1 MWELDHA
8 VETSFFKIHQ
18 QTQQEEAA
26 TGGQNSLFP
35 PAYSTPKGP
44 SGVGG
49 LAYTIEATES
59 LHLVSKFHASFSLE
73 INTSHQLSSWLNKF
87 RQLDSKL
94 LQQVFPTL
102 ILP

>member
-8 VETSFFKIHQ
+8 VETSFFKMHQ
-18 QTQQEEAA
+18 QTQPDDAPSGDQD
-26 TGGQNSLFP
+26 SPFP
-35 PAYSTPKGP
+35 PAYLTPEGP

-59 LHLVSKFHASFSLE
+59 LHLMTKFHANHSLE
-73 INTSHQLSSWLNKF
+73 IENSHELSSWLNKF

-94 LQQVFPTL
+94 LQ
-102 ILP
+102 